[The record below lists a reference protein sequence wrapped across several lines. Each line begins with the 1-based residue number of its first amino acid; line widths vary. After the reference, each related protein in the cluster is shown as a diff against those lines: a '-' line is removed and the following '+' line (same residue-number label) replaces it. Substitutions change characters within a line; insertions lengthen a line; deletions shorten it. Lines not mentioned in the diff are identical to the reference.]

1 MDHDFQPA
9 TVAEHLLLLLGEH
22 GVEHLFLNPGTD
34 SAPLQE
40 AMKTLPEA
48 GIVIPKV
55 HASTFEAVSLAAAH
69 AYYQATGKPQCVV
82 VHVDA
87 GTQNLGA
94 MMHDAFR
101 DRAGVII
108 LAGRTP
114 YGEDSDSRGGR
125 SGYIQWLQDMPD
137 QPGIVRSYAKLVLE
151 IARPEMLGRALG
163 RAVQIATS
171 YPAGPVYLTVSRDV
185 LMDRPEQGG
194 TRSSGYAIPAPPALG
209 ADRLAEIAAL
219 IARASKPLLIT
230 SRSGRTAAG
239 FEAVTRLAEL
249 AGITVTRGVD
259 TGPVS
264 IPTLHPMHLRSP
276 AAASTA
282 LREADL
288 VLIVECDVPFIPR
301 SVQPNPAAT
310 VVHIDGDPL
319 KVTMPLWAFPIDIAL
334 QADGPTALGQLADA
348 IEKLRASSPETARR
362 FDERV
367 ESAGA
372 GEPLGEAQLL
382 EEDGIG
388 AVDVLLALNEVLQAD
403 DIVIEEAVTNSGLVY
418 QDVVRTKPGT
428 IAGAFAPGLGWA
440 LGGAIGVKLAHPDRR
455 VVAICGDGSF
465 LFGVPSSA
473 LMMAAEMQTPFLTV
487 ILDNDGYRASRLP
500 VYELFPE
507 GASAASGD
515 AVGTTFTTAP
525 DFAALAAA
533 CHAHGERVERRSQLT
548 SALRR
553 CLGVIES
560 GTSAVLDVGI
570 RQR

>member
-1 MDHDFQPA
+1 VDQSFQPA
-9 TVAEHLLLLLGEH
+9 TVAEHLLQLLGEH

-40 AMKTLPEA
+40 AMKTLPAA
-48 GIVIPKV
+48 GITIPRV
-55 HASTFEAVSLAAAH
+55 HTSTFEAVSLAAAH
-69 AYYQATGKPQCVV
+69 AFYQATGRPQCVV

-108 LAGRTP
+108 LAGKTP
-114 YGEDSDSRGGR
+114 YGEDGESRGGR

-151 IARPEMLGRALG
+151 ITRPEMLGRALG

-185 LMDRPEQGG
+185 LMDRPEQGPAR
-194 TRSSGYAIPAPPALG
+194 TSGYAIPAPPALG
-209 ADRLAEIAAL
+209 ADRVAEIVAL
-219 IARASKPLLIT
+219 IARASRPLLIT
-230 SRSGRTAAG
+230 SRSGRTEAG

-276 AAASTA
+276 VATSTA

-301 SVQPNPAAT
+301 SVQPNAT
-310 VVHIDGDPL
+310 ATIVHVDGDPL
-319 KVTMPLWAFPIDIAL
+319 KVSMPLWAFPIDIAL
-334 QADGPTALGQLADA
+334 QADGPTALAQLADA
-348 IEKLRASSPETARR
+348 IEELRRSSPEIARQ
-362 FDERV
+362 FDDRI

-382 EEDGIG
+382 EDDGIG
-388 AVDVLLALNEVLQAD
+388 AVDVLLALNEVLRPD
-403 DIVIEEAVTNSGLVY
+403 DIVVEEAVTNSGLLY
-418 QDVVRTKPGT
+418 QHVVRTRPGT

-455 VVAICGDGSF
+455 VVAVCGDGSF

-487 ILDNDGYRASRLP
+487 IINNGGYRASRLP

-515 AVGTTFTTAP
+515 AVGTTFTSAP
-525 DFAALAAA
+525 DFASLAHA

-548 SALRR
+548 TALLR
-553 CLGVIES
+553 CLEATEG
-560 GTSAVLDVGI
+560 GRAAVLDVGV

>member
-1 MDHDFQPA
+1 VHDDFQPA
-9 TVAEHLLLLLGEH
+9 TVAEQLLMLLGDH

-48 GIVIPKV
+48 GVPIPKV

-69 AYYQATGKPQCVV
+69 AFYQATGRPQCVV

-94 MMHDAFR
+94 MMHNAFR

-108 LAGRTP
+108 LAGKTP
-114 YGEDSDSRGGR
+114 YGEDLDSRGGR

-137 QPGIVRSYAKLVLE
+137 QPGIVRSYSKLVLE
-151 IARPEMLGRALG
+151 ITRAEMLDRAIG

-185 LMDRPEQGG
+185 LMDRPGPG
-194 TRSSGYAIPAPPALG
+194 ALRSSGYAVPAAPALG
-209 ADRLAEIAAL
+209 ADRLAEVVAL
-219 IARASKPLLIT
+219 LAEASRPLLIT
-230 SRSGRTAAG
+230 SRAGRTTEG
-239 FEAVTRLAEL
+239 FAAVTRLAEL
-249 AGITVTRGVD
+249 AGVTVTRGVD

-264 IPTLHPMHLRSP
+264 IPTLHPLHLRSP
-276 AAASTA
+276 GAAATA
-282 LREADL
+282 LRAADL
-288 VLIVECDVPFIPR
+288 VLLVECDVPFIPR
-301 SVQPNPAAT
+301 AVQPSPAAT
-310 VVHIDGDPL
+310 VIHIDGDPL
-319 KVTMPLWAFPIDIAL
+319 KTSMPLWAFPVDIAL
-334 QADGPTALGQLADA
+334 QADGPTALRQLADA
-348 IEKLRASSPETARR
+348 VEELRAASPVVAAR

-372 GEPLGEAQLL
+372 GEPLDAVQLL
-382 EEDGIG
+382 DDEGIS
-388 AVDVLLALNEVLQAD
+388 ALDVLLALNEVLAAE
-403 DIVIEEAVTNSGLVY
+403 DIVVEEAVTNSGLVY
-418 QDVVRTKPGT
+418 QNVVRTNPGT

-440 LGGAIGVKLAHPDRR
+440 LGGAIGVKLAHPERR
-455 VVAICGDGSF
+455 VISICGDGSF

-473 LMMAAEMQTPFLTV
+473 LMMAAEMKTPFLTV
-487 ILDNDGYRASRLP
+487 IMNNDGYRASRLP
-500 VYELFPE
+500 VYDLFPE

-515 AVGTTFTTAP
+515 AVGTSFTTAP

-533 CHAHGERVERRSQLT
+533 CHAHGERVTRRGQLVT
-548 SALRR
+548 ALRR
-553 CLGVIES
+553 CLDVIAEGS
-560 GTSAVLDVGI
+560 AAVLDVEV